1 MTEYVV
7 NDALAVTQYLTQ
19 HLNESR
25 AIAYLASIAGLTL
38 DDWKDAKTLLDT
50 VEKTRRHTK
59 EANIKDIVTVFF
71 NTCVETQFVLKNL
84 SLAPGWGLEFIALAN
99 YTASAVEVAKQ
110 ISSRITSSSP
120 VCINE
125 QQQNQEQFPTL
136 ATAYTTQLST
146 NRDEG
151 KISSNVYSPQQPP
164 APSSDWKKGT
174 KNKYVRAQTSSVNS
188 SDKQNKSLWLQ
199 GTGTANNGEKKH
211 QLRFL
216 CLGVRSGSDETAESL
231 QAELEEKWKG
241 HGGIKVEAVSA
252 TYHSALFRVQMNLTP
267 TMYDKWDNPSMWPT
281 RMSAALWRGNPRSTL
296 QPPLQRIHY
305 KRIYVGNLQKDLSIE
320 KIKSNMESI

>member
-84 SLAPGWGLEFIALAN
+84 SLIPNWGLEFIELAN

-110 ISSRITSSSP
+110 FRHALLHPILCVLMNIIYYLLTK
-120 VCINE
+120 
-125 QQQNQEQFPTL
+125 QF
-136 ATAYTTQLST
+136 TAT
-146 NRDEG
+146 NR
-151 KISSNVYSPQQPP
+151 
-164 APSSDWKKGT
+164 
-174 KNKYVRAQTSSVNS
+174 
-188 SDKQNKSLWLQ
+188 
-199 GTGTANNGEKKH
+199 
-211 QLRFL
+211 
-216 CLGVRSGSDETAESL
+216 
-231 QAELEEKWKG
+231 
-241 HGGIKVEAVSA
+241 
-252 TYHSALFRVQMNLTP
+252 
-267 TMYDKWDNPSMWPT
+267 
-281 RMSAALWRGNPRSTL
+281 
-296 QPPLQRIHY
+296 
-305 KRIYVGNLQKDLSIE
+305 
-320 KIKSNMESI
+320 